1 MSEEN
6 TPSKAAQGIVDTLKS
21 NPKAL
26 YAAIGALVVIVLV
39 LAISGGGHEVQ
50 VKTALSVGQQVI
62 LDNPNGGGSQL
73 TSTPG
78 LMSASEAEEDKDQ
91 NVCLTK
97 AGTRATVEEEMIVGQ
112 LPFVKVKVL
121 DGDCQGKSG
130 WTSKVNVKGG

>member
-6 TPSKAAQGIVDTLKS
+6 TPSKAAQGIVETLKS

-39 LAISGGGHEVQ
+39 LAMSGGGQEVQ

-62 LDNPNGGGSQL
+62 LDNPNGGGSHL
-73 TSTPG
+73 TTTPG
-78 LMSASEAEEDKDQ
+78 LMSTSEAEEDQ
-91 NVCLTK
+91 EQSVCLTK
-97 AGTRATVEEEMIVGQ
+97 AGTKATVEEEMVVGQ